1 MKRNMPAT
9 GDLLCSPNTFSRSAT
24 TRVALP
30 LCSGNTPTDMP
41 DSQST
46 SKISIVRR

>member
-9 GDLLCSPNTFSRSAT
+9 GDRLSSPNTFSRSDT
-24 TRVALP
+24 TSGARPVV
-30 LCSGNTPTDMP
+30 SGNTPTDIP